1 MHLIISLAP
10 LSYRL
15 SIVNFALYQ
24 LLDNRTRGSSAT
36 RAVALLIFAA
46 VVLRAELAALLGSFA
61 IQLLS
66 DGRISLTRLI
76 KVDLFSGLV
85 SIGVLLFFPHASA
98 GIHKLA
104 AVTVSIDSYFWNH
117 WPLWPELYSIYFNVY
132 EGKSAEWGVSIFFIR
147 VLRHLILFRSLRSGL
162 TSRPSRAFLWRLR
175 CSSRLVI
182 YKTFASGHL
191 SDPLFSTSS
200 S

>member
-1 MHLIISLAP
+1 MNI
-10 LSYRL
+10 
-15 SIVNFALYQ
+15 ALYQ
-24 LLDNRTRGSSAT
+24 LLDNRARGSSAT
-36 RAVALLIFAA
+36 RAVALLVFAA

-61 IQLLS
+61 IQLLL

-76 KVDLFSGLV
+76 KVGLFSGLV

-98 GIHKLA
+98 SVHKLA
-104 AVTVSIDSYFWNH
+104 AVTVLIDSYFWDH
-117 WPLWPELYSIYFNVY
+117 WPLWPELYSIYFNVF

-147 VLRHLILFRSLRSGL
+147 LLRHLILSRYLRSGL
-162 TSRPSRAFLWRLR
+162 ISRPSRAFSWRLH

-182 YKTFASGHL
+182 YKTFASGHS
-191 SDPLFSTSS
+191 SDPLSSISS